1 MAQLRT
7 AGGAMTRKR
16 TIATRAALGGLT
28 AAAALIGAQ
37 SAARADDGIDLRS
50 NQELVQRR
58 VDQLAQSGNV
68 GAGPVLETTRG
79 GPVGVQMLGGSFP
92 RSFLIP
98 GTDTSIRVGGEI
110 RMNSTYWI
118 TGGNPNGSG
127 ATTNAGITG
136 QLNNIP

>member
-1 MAQLRT
+1 MENARNTVLL
-7 AGGAMTRKR
+7 AAVAAILAMPPVFN
-16 TIATRAALGGLT
+16 G
-28 AAAALIGAQ
+28 
-37 SAARADDGIDLRS
+37 SPARADDQTDLWA

-58 VDQLAQSGNV
+58 VDQLAQSGNA
-68 GAGPVLETTRG
+68 GFGPVLAPTTG

-118 TGGNPNGSG
+118 TG
-127 ATTNAGITG
+127 
-136 QLNNIP
+136 